1 MPLKRLLNLQEVIK
15 MSIYVDENT
24 KVIIQGITGHQ
35 GSFHAG
41 EMLNFGTKIVA
52 GVSPGKAGTKF
63 MDKVPVVGSVRD
75 TLEYDPDATMIS
87 VAAPF
92 VKDAAFE
99 AIDAGIKFVYI
110 LTEHVPFHDS
120 LEIVHNAKRKGI
132 TVIGPNGPGI
142 TAVGKCKIGI
152 MPNKIFKKGNVGIT
166 SRSGTLTYEIV
177 DAVTKSGRGEST
189 VIGLGGDPVVGLNY
203 IDVLKQYEKD
213 PETEQIVLVGEIGG
227 SNEELAAQY
236 IKKHVSKKVV
246 AYITG
251 RSAPPGKRMGHA
263 GAIIEKGV
271 GTAES
276 KIKAFN
282 EAGVKVA
289 EYPVDVPS
297 LLE

>member
-1 MPLKRLLNLQEVIK
+1 
-15 MSIYVDENT
+15 MSVYVDENT
-24 KVIIQGITGHQ
+24 KVIVQGITGHQ
-35 GSFHAG
+35 GAFHAG
-41 EMLNFGTKIVA
+41 EMLAFGTKVVA

-63 MDKVPVVGSVRD
+63 MDKVPIVGSVRD
-75 TLEYDPDATMIS
+75 AMEFKPDATMIS
-87 VAAPF
+87 VPAPF

-99 AIDAGIKFVYI
+99 AIDSGINFIYI

-120 LEIVHNAKRKGI
+120 MEIVHNARRKGAV
-132 TVIGPNGPGI
+132 VIGPNGPGI

-152 MPNKIFKKGNVGIT
+152 MPNKIFRKGNVGIA

-177 DAVTKSGRGEST
+177 DAVTKSGMGEST

-213 PETEQIVLVGEIGG
+213 PDTEKIVLVGEIGG

-236 IKKHVSKKVV
+236 IQKHITKKVV

-282 EAGVKVA
+282 AAGVKVA
-289 EYPVDVPS
+289 EYPTDVPS

>member
-1 MPLKRLLNLQEVIK
+1 MTVLVDKDTRVI
-15 MSIYVDENT
+15 V
-24 KVIIQGITGHQ
+24 QGITGHQ

-41 EMLNFGTKIVA
+41 QMMKFGTKVVA
-52 GVSPGKAGTKF
+52 GISPGKSGTKF
-63 MDKVPVVGSVRD
+63 QDTVPIVASVAD
-75 TLEYDPDATMIS
+75 AMGFSPDATMIS
-87 VAAPF
+87 VPAPF

-99 AIDAGIKFVYI
+99 AIDQRIKLIYI

-120 LEIVHNAKRKGI
+120 MELISEARNRGL
-132 TVIGPNGPGI
+132 TVIGPNGPGV
-142 TAVGKCKIGI
+142 TVPFQCKIGI
-152 MPNKIFKKGNVGIT
+152 MPNQIFKEGDTAVA

-177 DAVTKSGRGEST
+177 ESLT
-189 VIGLGGDPVVGLNY
+189 RNGMGQSAVIGLGGDPVVGMNY
-203 IDVLKQYEKD
+203 IDVLRLFEAD
-213 PETEQIVLVGEIGG
+213 PRTKKIVLVGEIGG
-227 SNEELAAQY
+227 NNEELAAKY
-236 IKKHVSKKVV
+236 IKEHVTKKVV

-289 EYPVDVPS
+289 DYPTDVPQ
-297 LLE
+297 LLR

>member
-1 MPLKRLLNLQEVIK
+1 
-15 MSIYVDENT
+15 MSVLVDKNT
-24 KVIIQGITGHQ
+24 KVIVQGITGHQ

-41 EMLNFGTKIVA
+41 EMMKFGTNIVA
-52 GVSPGKAGTKF
+52 GVSPGKGGQKF
-63 MDKVPVVGSVRD
+63 QDKVPIVDSVSD
-75 TLEYDPDATMIS
+75 AMVYKPDATMIS

-99 AIDAGIKFVYI
+99 AIDSGLKLVYI

-120 LEIVHNAKRKGI
+120 MEIVHEARMRGI

-142 TAVGKCKIGI
+142 TVPGECKIGI
-152 MPNKIFKKGNVGIT
+152 MPNQIFRKGDVAVA

-177 DAVTKSGRGEST
+177 EAITRSGRGESA
-189 VIGLGGDPVVGLNY
+189 VIGLGGDPVVGLTY
-203 IDVLKQYEKD
+203 IDVLKLFAKD
-213 PETEQIVLVGEIGG
+213 ENTKQIVLVGEIGG
-227 SNEELAAQY
+227 NNEELAAQY
-236 IKKHVSKKVV
+236 IKEHIKDKKVV

-276 KIKAFN
+276 KIKAFT
-282 EAGVKVA
+282 EAGVEVA
-289 EYPVDVPS
+289 EYPGDVPK
-297 LLE
+297 LLK

>member
-1 MPLKRLLNLQEVIK
+1 
-15 MSIYVDENT
+15 MSVLVDKDT
-24 KVIIQGITGHQ
+24 KVIVQGITGHQ

-41 EMLNFGTKIVA
+41 EMMKFGTNIVA
-52 GVSPGKAGTKF
+52 GVSPGKGGQKF
-63 MDKVPVVGSVRD
+63 QDKVPIVDSVAD
-75 TLEYDPDATMIS
+75 AMVYKPDATMIS

-99 AIDAGIKFVYI
+99 AIDSGIKLVYI

-120 LEIVHNAKRKGI
+120 MEIVHEAKLRGI

-142 TAVGKCKIGI
+142 TVPGECKIGI
-152 MPNKIFKKGNVGIT
+152 MPNQIFRKGDVAVA

-177 DAVTKSGRGEST
+177 EAITRSGRGESA
-189 VIGLGGDPVVGLNY
+189 VIGLGGDPVVGLTY
-203 IDVLKQYEKD
+203 IDVLKLFAND
-213 PETEQIVLVGEIGG
+213 PNTKQIVLVGEIGG
-227 SNEELAAQY
+227 NNEELAAQY
-236 IKKHVSKKVV
+236 IKEHIKDKKVV

-276 KIKAFN
+276 KIKAFT
-282 EAGVKVA
+282 EAGVQVA
-289 EYPVDVPS
+289 EYPGDVPD
-297 LLE
+297 LLD

>member
-1 MPLKRLLNLQEVIK
+1 
-15 MSIYVDENT
+15 MSVYVDENT
-24 KVIIQGITGHQ
+24 KVIVQGITGHQ

-41 EMLNFGTKIVA
+41 EMLSFGTKVVA

-75 TLEYDPDATMIS
+75 TLEFEPDATMIS

-92 VKDAAFE
+92 VKDAAYE

-120 LEIVHNAKRKGI
+120 LAIVHNAKRKGI

-289 EYPVDVPS
+289 EYPTDVPS

>member
-1 MPLKRLLNLQEVIK
+1 MSVLVDSSTRVI
-15 MSIYVDENT
+15 V
-24 KVIIQGITGHQ
+24 QGITGHQ

-41 EMLNFGTKIVA
+41 QMMKFGTKVVA
-52 GVSPGKAGTKF
+52 GVSPGKGGTKF
-63 MDKVPVVGSVRD
+63 QDTVPIVD
-75 TLEYDPDATMIS
+75 TVADAASFNPSATMIS
-87 VAAPF
+87 VPAPF
-92 VKDAAFE
+92 VRDAAFE
-99 AIDAGIKFVYI
+99 AIDQGIKLVYI

-120 LEIVHNAKRKGI
+120 MDIIHEARAKGI

-142 TAVGKCKIGI
+142 TVPFQCKIGI
-152 MPNKIFKKGNVGIT
+152 MPNQIFKEGDVAVA

-177 DAVTKSGRGEST
+177 EAVTRAGMGESA
-189 VIGLGGDPVVGLNY
+189 VIGLGGDPVVGLTF
-203 IDVLKQYEKD
+203 IEVLKLFEAD
-213 PETEQIVLVGEIGG
+213 PKTKRIVLVGEIGG
-227 SNEELAAQY
+227 NNEELAAKY
-236 IKKHVSKKVV
+236 IKDHVTKKVV

-289 EYPVDVPS
+289 EYPQDVPK
-297 LLE
+297 LLR